1 MTVSFEG
8 IGANLITFYN
18 ASASNA
24 KAAKGGVVKLTAAG
38 TVGKCADGDRFCGL
52 AISAED
58 DFAGVQTAGY
68 ATVKYTGTAPTVGYA
83 RLLANGAG
91 GVKVDAASTKTGG
104 EYLVVNVDS
113 VAGTAGIVL

>member
-8 IGANLITFYN
+8 IGTNLITFYN

-24 KAAKGGVVKLTAAG
+24 KAAKGGMVKLTAAG

-52 AISAED
+52 AVSADD

-68 ATVKYTGTAPTVGYA
+68 VTVAYTGTAPAVGYA
-83 RLLANGAG
+83 HLLANGAG
-91 GVKVDAASTKTGG
+91 GVKLDSAATKTGG
-104 EYLVVNVDS
+104 EFLIVSVDT
-113 VAGTAGIVL
+113 TAKTLGFVM